1 MKIYTKKG
9 DRGYTFLANGSK
21 VYKYDDRVELYGL
34 CDELNSQ
41 IGMVVSLINENESDI
56 FENVRIQLI
65 EIQNLLFEIGAELAG
80 YYKNQNQSILKE
92 EDVALLENWIDAYSE
107 QLPQMRAFLLPG
119 GSVISSQ
126 IHICRV
132 ICRKVERYLVK
143 IFYNNKEIL
152 IFEILIQYFNRLS
165 DYLFVL
171 ARYVNFIKQIQEI
184 EWHSKRK

>member
-9 DRGYTFLANGSK
+9 DKGQTFLANGSK
-21 VYKYDDRVELYGL
+21 VYKYDERVELYGM
-34 CDELNSQ
+34 CDELNSHL
-41 IGMVVSLINENESDI
+41 GMVISLIKEKEAKDLEKI
-56 FENVRIQLI
+56 VLQLL

-80 YYKNQNQSILKE
+80 YYKTQTQSILKE
-92 EDVALLENWIDAYSE
+92 DDITALENWIDEYSE
-107 QLPQMRAFLLPG
+107 QLPPMRAFLLPG

-132 ICRKVERYLVK
+132 LCRKLERYLVK
-143 IFYNNKEIL
+143 VFYTSKEIL
-152 IFEILIQYFNRLS
+152 IFEILIQYFNRFS

-171 ARYVNFIKQIQEI
+171 SRYVNFIQNIKEI